1 MRYLSHTQADR
12 QEMLD
17 AIGVESVD
25 ALFSPIP
32 EALRATDLDLPAG
45 LSELETRQ
53 HLEALAGQNRIYGG
67 ASFLG
72 AGCYNHFV
80 PAAVRSLTAR
90 AEFATAYT
98 PYQAEV
104 AQGTLQHIFEFQTA
118 LCELTGLGA
127 ANASMYDGPSA
138 LAEAAFLAL
147 RHNHRDRILASAG
160 LHPEERQVVETYA
173 SGPGFQVSTLELDEA
188 SGQTRLPTASELE
201 GVGALLVR
209 QPNFYGVI
217 EDLRPLAAA
226 AHEAGALLVVSQYPV
241 TLGLLAPPAQVGA
254 DVAVGDVQPFGNARA
269 FGGPS
274 AGYLVCRQDLV
285 RQLPGRLV
293 GQTIDAD
300 GRTAYALTLQAR
312 EQHIRRSRATSNI
325 CSNQAL
331 NALAATIHLA
341 LLGPR
346 GLAELG
352 EICVRRAHYLL
363 AELLEIPGIEAVFA
377 GPFFNEFALRLPLPA
392 AEFTRAMRAR
402 GVDPGVELA
411 RFSGGDGHGGGDQ
424 ILVAVTEMN
433 SPEEIGRYLTAAR
446 AVLAGE
452 EAPDA

>member
-1 MRYLSHTQADR
+1 MRYLSHTEADR
-12 QEMLD
+12 RRMLD
-17 AIGVESVD
+17 VIGVDSVD
-25 ALFSPIP
+25 VLFSPIP
-32 EALRATDLDLPAG
+32 EELRATDLDLPAG
-45 LSELETRQ
+45 LSELETRER
-53 HLEALAGQNRIYGG
+53 LEALAGRNRTYGG

-72 AGCYNHFV
+72 AGSYHHSV
-80 PAAVRSLTAR
+80 PAAVRSLTSR

-147 RHNHRDRILASAG
+147 RHNHRERILASAG

-173 SGPGFQVSTLELDEA
+173 SGPGFEVSTLDLDEA
-188 SGQTRLPTASELE
+188 SGLTLSPTASELD

-217 EDLRPLAAA
+217 EDVRPLAEA

-241 TLGLLAPPAQVGA
+241 SLGLLAPPGQIGA
-254 DVAVGDVQPFGNARA
+254 DVAVGDVQPFGTARS

-274 AGYLVCRQDLV
+274 AGYLVCREDLV

-300 GRTAYALTLQAR
+300 GQISYALTLQAR
-312 EQHIRRSRATSNI
+312 EQHLS
-325 CSNQAL
+325 L
-331 NALAATIHLA
+331 IH
-341 LLGPR
+341 
-346 GLAELG
+346 
-352 EICVRRAHYLL
+352 I
-363 AELLEIPGIEAVFA
+363 
-377 GPFFNEFALRLPLPA
+377 
-392 AEFTRAMRAR
+392 
-402 GVDPGVELA
+402 
-411 RFSGGDGHGGGDQ
+411 
-424 ILVAVTEMN
+424 
-433 SPEEIGRYLTAAR
+433 
-446 AVLAGE
+446 
-452 EAPDA
+452 